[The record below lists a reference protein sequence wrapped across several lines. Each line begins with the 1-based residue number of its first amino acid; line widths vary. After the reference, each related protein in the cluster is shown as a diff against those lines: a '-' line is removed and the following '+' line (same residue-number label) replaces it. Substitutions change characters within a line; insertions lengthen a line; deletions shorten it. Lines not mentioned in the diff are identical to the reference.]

1 MWLNHFLPWAVW
13 SAALAMSWSMRREKT
28 PPDHRDRHVPW
39 PVISALGLCIVAAM
53 SGFGTLGPMITVSM
67 TLAGAAIVLGAHA
80 AGKAGLQLRIDRENE
95 EIAWIIRRR
104 GSVQDQMMR
113 AYEREAMDRRL
124 RRCQATLM
132 LTRRGGDDLARL
144 FRMIE
149 RKVEELKD
157 DTMEAAE
164 LVGGFAAH
172 LRHVFMESD
181 RDDIPVFMA
190 CNHVERWAAI
200 LRQLGADGLEVIG
213 APAPDSPYCAHRI
226 PAMLMLGATE
236 RLGIAALEAAPEP
249 VRWRWTFGPHT
260 ARLEADGGH
269 PLNLPSE
276 EFKDWD
282 AAFMLRHGGIAHAGG
297 CWSFELPLL
306 PGASSG
312 PHHGNGA

>member
-13 SAALAMSWSMRREKT
+13 SAALAISWGMRPEQPSRGLWGSRVRWT
-28 PPDHRDRHVPW
+28 T
-39 PVISALGLCIVAAM
+39 AAAMGLCCVAAM
-53 SGFGTLGPMITVSM
+53 SGFGMTGPIITITM
-67 TLAGAAIVLGAHA
+67 TLAGAAMGLKAYA
-80 AGKAGLQLRIDRENE
+80 SGKSGLLQRISRENE

-144 FRMIE
+144 FRKIE
-149 RKVEELKD
+149 HKVEALEN

-164 LVGGFAAH
+164 LVGAFAAH

-181 RDDIPVFMA
+181 RDDIPVYMA
-190 CNHVERWAAI
+190 CSHVERWAAI
-200 LRQLGADGLEVIG
+200 IRQLGAVGLEVIG
-213 APAPDSPYCAHRI
+213 APEPDASFGERRI

-236 RLGIAALEAAPEP
+236 RLGIAALETSSPQP
-249 VRWRWTFGPHT
+249 VRWRWSFSPHS
-260 ARLEADGGH
+260 ARLEADGGQ
-269 PLNLPSE
+269 PLHLPSE

-297 CWSFELPLL
+297 CWAFELPLL
-306 PGASSG
+306 PA
-312 PHHGNGA
+312 